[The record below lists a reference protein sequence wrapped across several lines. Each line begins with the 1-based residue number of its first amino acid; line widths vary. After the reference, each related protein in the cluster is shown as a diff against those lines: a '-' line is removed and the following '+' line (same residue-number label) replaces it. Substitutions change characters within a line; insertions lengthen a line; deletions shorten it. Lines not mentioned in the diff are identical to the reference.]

1 MFCGSLIRSGNNA
14 KTVKGD
20 GIFETAI
27 MYLAPSDISGRNVCP
42 MAKVA
47 KCDVACLYSA
57 GRGAFN
63 SVQAARIAKAQRYHA
78 NRELFL
84 AQLVDDLSGF
94 VAYCR
99 RKGVKPAVRLNGTS
113 DIQWEIGHPVKR
125 MHYRAN
131 GVEAPHMVEYASIF
145 DAFPEV
151 QFYDYTKLVKRVYR
165 KLPANYSL
173 VLSYSEASTE
183 YANSVWE
190 AHIDT
195 GCNVAVVFRDKQT
208 RAGYIA
214 HGFGGIRSQVVLRK
228 NAAVIDGDR
237 DDLRFNDPRGVIVG
251 LYAKGKA
258 KSDMSGFVI
267 D

>member
-1 MFCGSLIRSGNNA
+1 MYRGTLIRSGNNA

-20 GIFETAI
+20 GIYETAI
-27 MYLAPSDISGRNVCP
+27 MYLAPYTISGKNVCP
-42 MAKVA
+42 MAETA
-47 KCDVACLYSA
+47 KCHAACLYSA

-99 RKGVKPAVRLNGTS
+99 RRGVKPAVRLNGTS

-125 MHYRAN
+125 VHYRAN
-131 GVEAPHMVEYASIF
+131 GIEGAHLVDYASIF

-151 QFYDYTKLVKRVYR
+151 QFYDYTKLAKRAFR
-165 KLPANYSL
+165 ALPVNYSL
-173 VLSYSEASTE
+173 VLSYSEANPDYATSIMQAHGSTR
-183 YANSVWE
+183 A
-190 AHIDT
+190 
-195 GCNVAVVFRDKQT
+195 NVAVVFRDKET
-208 RAGYIA
+208 RARYMA
-214 HGFGGIRSQVVLRK
+214 TGFRGVP
-228 NAAVIDGDR
+228 VIDGDR
-237 DDLRFNDPRGVIVG
+237 DDLRFNDPRGFVVG
-251 LYAKGKA
+251 LYAKGAA
-258 KSDMSGFVI
+258 KSDKSGFVI

>member
-20 GIFETAI
+20 GIYETAI

-63 SVQAARIAKAQRYHA
+63 SVQAARIAKAKRYHA

-84 AQLVDDLSGF
+84 AQLVEDLAGF

-113 DIQWEIGHPVKR
+113 DIQWEIGHSVTR
-125 MHYRAN
+125 D
-131 GVEAPHMVEYASIF
+131 GTEYASIF
-145 DAFPEV
+145 DAFPETTY
-151 QFYDYTKLVKRVYR
+151 YDYTKLVKRVYR

-173 VLSYSEASTE
+173 VLSYSNANPE
-183 YANSVWE
+183 YARSVVA
-190 AHIDT
+190 AHNDT
-195 GCNVAVVFRDKQT
+195 GCNVAVVFRDKET
-208 RAGYIA
+208 RARYMET
-214 HGFGGIRSQVVLRK
+214 GFDG
-228 NAAVIDGDR
+228 ATVIDGDR
-237 DDLRFNDPRGVIVG
+237 DDLRFNDPRGVVVG

-258 KSDMSGFVI
+258 KADQSGFVI